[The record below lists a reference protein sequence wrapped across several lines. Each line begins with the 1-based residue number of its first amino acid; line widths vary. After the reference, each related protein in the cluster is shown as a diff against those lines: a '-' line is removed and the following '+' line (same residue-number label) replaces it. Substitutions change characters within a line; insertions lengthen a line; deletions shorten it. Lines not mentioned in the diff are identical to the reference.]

1 MNRLAVPCPPL
12 SVCASPVPRAYP
24 VLNLFV
30 LGICMLLGALLF
42 GSAFAAESETESTVP
57 SPSPATYTVE
67 LDGAGDLTGF
77 LNEHLDL
84 IRKMKETDL
93 HPEEFRR
100 LTGAA
105 NRQIRELLATQGY
118 FSPKVTHVLEEADE
132 RWFAR
137 FSIDP
142 GPPVIVDK
150 VDLRFA
156 GHIASDPEAQQRIN
170 RLRRQWSLDRDERFR
185 QEEWDNAKNNLL
197 KNFLNRDYPAARI
210 TESEARIDP
219 EQHSASLM
227 VTVDSGPP
235 FTFGELQIQGLD
247 RYSREMVDNL
257 NPIEPGEAFS
267 QEKLD
272 QLQARLQDTGY
283 FRSAFA
289 TIEVDP
295 TNPQQVPVRLD
306 LVEHKLHRLGLGV
319 GFSTDN
325 GARAEIK
332 WLDRQFLGRDW
343 RLQSN
348 LLVDRNTRLIGGDV
362 AMQPLQ
368 NGWHPNVSGSFER
381 SELTGQVTDA
391 IRTTARLTSPSKE
404 NEQSVALSFLA
415 DRQRIPGLSPNNR
428 QALIASY
435 RYTMR
440 RVDNLITP
448 RRGHVTSVEV
458 GAGPVGTL
466 NNQHIARVLAQTTFL
481 HTFDR
486 RWQTVLRAQAG
497 QVSGASR
504 RSVPED
510 LLFRTGGDQ
519 TVRGYGYNTLGVDE
533 NGATVGGRMFG
544 LLSAELVYYFT
555 PEWGAAVFTDAGAA
569 TDSWSDFRL
578 KQGSGVGARWRSP
591 IGPINVDLA
600 YGHATREP
608 RIHFSV
614 GYGF

>member
-1 MNRLAVPCPPL
+1 MNRITASCRSSSSRALFL
-12 SVCASPVPRAYP
+12 SHLHPVPNLL
-24 VLNLFV
+24 VLAAWFF
-30 LGICMLLGALLF
+30 LGALLS
-42 GSAFAAESETESTVP
+42 GPALADETESA
-57 SPSPATYTVE
+57 SPQTAAYTVE

-77 LNEHLDL
+77 LNENLDL
-84 IRKMKETDL
+84 IRKVKEIEL

-100 LTGAA
+100 LAGAA
-105 NRQIRELLATQGY
+105 NRQIQELLATEGY
-118 FSPKVTHVLEEADE
+118 FSSKVTHVLEQADE

-137 FSIDP
+137 FVIDT
-142 GPPVIVDK
+142 GPPVLIDK

-170 RLRRQWSLDRDERFR
+170 RLRRQWSLDPEDRFR
-185 QEEWDNAKNNLL
+185 QEEWDAAKNTLL
-197 KNFLNRDYPAARI
+197 KGLLNRDYPAARI

-219 EQHSASLM
+219 EQRSASLM

-235 FTFGELQIQGLD
+235 FTFGTLEIQGLE

-257 NPIEPGEAFS
+257 NPIKPGDAFS
-267 QEKLD
+267 QEKLNE
-272 QLQARLQDTGY
+272 LQARLQDTGY

-289 TIEVDP
+289 TIEVD
-295 TNPQQVPVRLD
+295 TANPQQVPVRLD
-306 LVEHKLHRLGLGV
+306 LVEQKLHRLGLGV

-362 AMQPLQ
+362 SMQPLE
-368 NGWHPNVSGSFER
+368 NGWHPNFSGSFER
-381 SELTGQVTDA
+381 SELTGQVTDT
-391 IRTTARLTSPSKE
+391 IRTTARLTSPSKQ

-448 RRGHVTSVEV
+448 RRGHVTSIEL
-458 GAGPVGTL
+458 GAGPVENLSG
-466 NNQHIARVLAQTTFL
+466 QHIARVLAQTTFL

-486 RWQTVLRAQAG
+486 RWQAVLRAQAG

-504 RSVPED
+504 QSVPED

-519 TVRGYGYNTLGVDE
+519 TVRGYGYNTLGVE
-533 NGATVGGRMFG
+533 EGGATVGGRVFG
-544 LLSAELVYYFT
+544 LLSAELVHYFT
-555 PEWGAAVFTDAGAA
+555 PEWGAAVFTDAGSA
-569 TDSWSDFRL
+569 TDSWSDFRV
-578 KQGSGVGARWRSP
+578 KQGSGIGARWRSP